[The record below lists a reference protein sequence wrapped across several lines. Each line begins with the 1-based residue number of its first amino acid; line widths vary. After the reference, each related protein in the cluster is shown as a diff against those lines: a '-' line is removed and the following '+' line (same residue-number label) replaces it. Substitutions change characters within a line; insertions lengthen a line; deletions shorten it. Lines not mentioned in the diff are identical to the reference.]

1 MKNFLFLIAAGIVF
15 AAGCNGSE
23 TTASTTSDTAG
34 APSAPATTP
43 PADGGNPKAT
53 DAATT
58 ASTKPASKDYAP
70 VQAVF
75 TQNCVSCHGAGRA
88 RAGIHLTDHDAVL
101 KGGEEGAIVVAG
113 KPEESLLIKSLRK
126 LPGAK
131 PMPPR
136 GPLSEDQIK
145 VVEKWIKDGA
155 KS

>member
-1 MKNFLFLIAAGIVF
+1 MKNFLLLIAAGIVF
-15 AAGCNGSE
+15 TAGCNGAE

-34 APSAPATTP
+34 AASATSATP
-43 PADGGNPKAT
+43 PAEGGTPKVAET
-53 DAATT
+53 TST
-58 ASTKPASKDYAP
+58 ASGTPASKDYAP

-88 RAGIHLTDHDAVL
+88 RGGIHLTDHDAVL